1 MKKSKKPYVSG
12 EATIQ
17 RLLRNPQIRFYY
29 EQERAKSE
37 IALAI
42 RAARQRTHLT
52 QAKLAEKVGTTQ
64 SVIARLESGSD
75 KRNPSLPFLARI
87 AAACGGDL
95 EIGFRFKEAH

>member
-1 MKKSKKPYVSG
+1 LK
-12 EATIQ
+12 
-17 RLLRNPQIRFYY
+17 NPQVRVYY

-42 RAARQRTHLT
+42 LAARQRAHLT

-75 KRNPSLPFLARI
+75 KRNPTLPFLARI
-87 AAACGGDL
+87 ATACGGDF
-95 EIGFRFKEAH
+95 EIYFRFKGAH